1 MTALFRIIMMLV
13 GYIWACIAASAVLTF
28 GTLAPNWDDLGALGQ
43 SLGPA
48 LGPALGDPSGGVPT
62 AALWTV
68 IGVGAVIIFTIGFF
82 PTLLAIVLTEGFKLR
97 SIVVH
102 ALIGCGL
109 ALAAVY
115 GLDFGGYVT
124 APNADMM
131 HEREVF
137 AAAGIAGGLVYWLFA
152 GRRAGIWT
160 SRA

>member
-28 GTLAPNWDDLGALGQ
+28 GTLAPNWEDLDALGQ
-43 SLGPA
+43 SLGNTS
-48 LGPALGDPSGGVPT
+48 GDVPT
-62 AALWTV
+62 VALWSV
-68 IGVGAVIIFTIGFF
+68 IGIGAVIIFAIGFF
-82 PTLLAIVLTEGFKLR
+82 PTLLAVVLTEGFKLR
-97 SIVVH
+97 SIIVH
-102 ALIGCGL
+102 ALIGCAL

-124 APNADMM
+124 APNAGMM

-152 GRRAGIWT
+152 GRRAGSWT
-160 SRA
+160 

>member
-28 GTLAPNWDDLGALGQ
+28 GTLAPNWDDLGALSQ
-43 SLGPA
+43 SF
-48 LGPALGDPSGGVPT
+48 GDPSGDVPT

-68 IGVGAVIIFTIGFF
+68 IGVGAAIIFAIGFF

-102 ALIGCGL
+102 PLIGCAL

-124 APNADMM
+124 APNADMV

>member
-1 MTALFRIIMMLV
+1 MTAVFRVIMMLV

-28 GTLAPNWDDLGALGQ
+28 GTLAPNWDDLDALGR
-43 SLGPA
+43 SLGNTS
-48 LGPALGDPSGGVPT
+48 GDVPT
-62 AALWTV
+62 MALWSV
-68 IGVGAVIIFTIGFF
+68 IGIGAVIIFAIGFF
-82 PTLLAIVLTEGFKLR
+82 PTLLAVVLTEGLKLR
-97 SIVVH
+97 SIIVH
-102 ALIGCGL
+102 ALIGCAL

-152 GRRAGIWT
+152 GRRAGSWT
-160 SRA
+160 

>member
-1 MTALFRIIMMLV
+1 MTAVFRVIMMLV

-28 GTLAPNWDDLGALGQ
+28 GTLAPNWDDLDALGR
-43 SLGPA
+43 SLGNTS
-48 LGPALGDPSGGVPT
+48 GDVPT
-62 AALWTV
+62 VALWSV
-68 IGVGAVIIFTIGFF
+68 IGIGAVIIFAIGFF
-82 PTLLAIVLTEGFKLR
+82 PTLLAVVLTEGLKLR
-97 SIVVH
+97 SIIVH
-102 ALIGCGL
+102 ALIGCAL

-152 GRRAGIWT
+152 GRRAGVWK
-160 SRA
+160 

>member
-28 GTLAPNWDDLGALGQ
+28 GMLAPNWDDLDALGH
-43 SLGPA
+43 S
-48 LGPALGDPSGGVPT
+48 LGDPSGEVPT
-62 AALWTV
+62 VALWSV
-68 IGVGAVIIFTIGFF
+68 IGIGAVIIFAIGFF
-82 PTLLAIVLTEGFKLR
+82 PTLLAVVLTEGLKLR

-102 ALIGCGL
+102 ALIGCAL

-124 APNADMM
+124 APYAGMM

-152 GRRAGIWT
+152 GRRAGVWK
-160 SRA
+160 

>member
-1 MTALFRIIMMLV
+1 MTAVFRVIMMLV

-28 GTLAPNWDDLGALGQ
+28 GTLAPNWDDLDALGR
-43 SLGPA
+43 SLGNTS
-48 LGPALGDPSGGVPT
+48 GDVPT
-62 AALWTV
+62 VALWSV
-68 IGVGAVIIFTIGFF
+68 IGIGAVIIFAIGFF
-82 PTLLAIVLTEGFKLR
+82 PTLLAVVLTEGLKLR
-97 SIVVH
+97 SIIVH
-102 ALIGCGL
+102 ALIGCAL

-152 GRRAGIWT
+152 GRRAGAWK
-160 SRA
+160 

>member
-28 GTLAPNWDDLGALGQ
+28 GTLAPNWDDLDALGQ
-43 SLGPA
+43 SLGNTS
-48 LGPALGDPSGGVPT
+48 GDVPT
-62 AALWTV
+62 VALWTV
-68 IGVGAVIIFTIGFF
+68 IGIGAVIIFAIGFF

-97 SIVVH
+97 SIIVH
-102 ALIGCGL
+102 ALIGCAL

-160 SRA
+160 

>member
-1 MTALFRIIMMLV
+1 MTAVFRVIMMLV

-28 GTLAPNWDDLGALGQ
+28 GTLAPNWDDLDALGR
-43 SLGPA
+43 SLGDQS
-48 LGPALGDPSGGVPT
+48 GDVPT
-62 AALWTV
+62 VALWSV
-68 IGVGAVIIFTIGFF
+68 IGIGAVIIFAIGFF
-82 PTLLAIVLTEGFKLR
+82 PTLLAVVLTEGFKLR
-97 SIVVH
+97 SIIVH
-102 ALIGCGL
+102 ALIGCAL

-160 SRA
+160 

>member
-1 MTALFRIIMMLV
+1 MTAVFRIIMMLV

-28 GTLAPNWDDLGALGQ
+28 GTLAPNWDDLDALGR
-43 SLGPA
+43 SLGNTS
-48 LGPALGDPSGGVPT
+48 GDVPT
-62 AALWTV
+62 VALWSV
-68 IGVGAVIIFTIGFF
+68 IGIGAVIIFAIGFF
-82 PTLLAIVLTEGFKLR
+82 PTLLAVVLTEGFKLR
-97 SIVVH
+97 SIIVH
-102 ALIGCGL
+102 ALIGCAL

-152 GRRAGIWT
+152 GRRAGVWN
-160 SRA
+160 

>member
-1 MTALFRIIMMLV
+1 MTAVFRIIMMLV

-28 GTLAPNWDDLGALGQ
+28 GTLAPNWDDLDALGQ
-43 SLGPA
+43 SLGNTS
-48 LGPALGDPSGGVPT
+48 GDVPT
-62 AALWTV
+62 VALWSV
-68 IGVGAVIIFTIGFF
+68 IGIGAVIIFAIGFF
-82 PTLLAIVLTEGFKLR
+82 PTLLAVVLTEGLKLR
-97 SIVVH
+97 SIIVH
-102 ALIGCGL
+102 ALIGCAL

-152 GRRAGIWT
+152 GRRAGVWK
-160 SRA
+160 

>member
-1 MTALFRIIMMLV
+1 MTAVFRVIMMLV

-28 GTLAPNWDDLGALGQ
+28 GTLAPNWDDLDALGR
-43 SLGPA
+43 SLGNTS
-48 LGPALGDPSGGVPT
+48 GDVPT
-62 AALWTV
+62 VALWSV
-68 IGVGAVIIFTIGFF
+68 IGIGAVIIFAIGFF
-82 PTLLAIVLTEGFKLR
+82 PTLLAVVLTEGLKLR
-97 SIVVH
+97 SIIVH
-102 ALIGCGL
+102 ALIGCAL

-152 GRRAGIWT
+152 GRRAGSWT
-160 SRA
+160 

>member
-1 MTALFRIIMMLV
+1 MTAVFRIIMMLV

-28 GTLAPNWDDLGALGQ
+28 GMLAPNWDDLDALGR
-43 SLGPA
+43 SLGNTS
-48 LGPALGDPSGGVPT
+48 GDVPT
-62 AALWTV
+62 VALWSV
-68 IGVGAVIIFTIGFF
+68 IGIGAVIIFAIGFF
-82 PTLLAIVLTEGFKLR
+82 PTLLAVVLTEGLKLR
-97 SIVVH
+97 SIIVH
-102 ALIGCGL
+102 ALIGCAL

-152 GRRAGIWT
+152 GRRAGSWT
-160 SRA
+160 

>member
-28 GTLAPNWDDLGALGQ
+28 GTLAPNWEDLDALGQ
-43 SLGPA
+43 SLGNTS
-48 LGPALGDPSGGVPT
+48 GDVPT
-62 AALWTV
+62 VALWSV
-68 IGVGAVIIFTIGFF
+68 IGIGAVIIFAIGFF
-82 PTLLAIVLTEGFKLR
+82 PTLLAVVLTEGFKLR
-97 SIVVH
+97 SIIVH
-102 ALIGCGL
+102 ALIGCAL

-124 APNADMM
+124 APNAGMV

-152 GRRAGIWT
+152 GRRAGSWT
-160 SRA
+160 